1 MDSNEI
7 AIRITNVNKTFMLYE
22 DQKFTLRSLFSSFFR
37 QGKLKKFQPLKD
49 INLEI
54 GKGEF
59 VGIMGKNGSG
69 KSTLLKIIAGIF
81 APDKGGKV
89 DYLGKL
95 VPFLEL
101 GVGFNHDL
109 SGRENIF
116 LNGTILGMSRK
127 FLESKFDEIV
137 DFAEIRDF
145 IDTPVKNYSS
155 GMIVRLAFSIAIQA
169 DADIYILDEILS
181 VGDAGFQR
189 KSLAMIN
196 EFKKQGKTILFVS
209 HNTGA
214 IAEFCNRAIL
224 INESHIIAD
233 GDPNEVTRTYNE
245 ILIDNINKSSK
256 TTSEKIE
263 LSKID
268 DNANKI
274 NYIESLRT
282 IDKNGND
289 LKVYKKAEKITLRI
303 STVINDLSEQ
313 LYLNIKLFDDL
324 RGACLGSFN
333 TYFDDV
339 KWNLNEGKNEI
350 DLIFNENRFIKGK
363 YYLII
368 DLFAKGSSVNIFDT
382 YNSKIHGKYLEIFGD
397 SPRNGL
403 LILDHQWKD
412 QSGSYEFNLKNFI
425 ESEY

>member
-1 MDSNEI
+1 MNNEI
-7 AIRITNVNKTFMLYE
+7 AIRIQNVNKTFMIHE
-22 DQKFTLRSLFSSFFR
+22 DQKTSLRSLFSSFFR
-37 QGKLKKFQPLKD
+37 QGKLRKFVPLKN

-54 GKGEF
+54 YKGEF
-59 VGIMGKNGSG
+59 LGIMGKNGSG
-69 KSTLLKIIAGIF
+69 KSTLLKIIAGIYS
-81 APDKGGKV
+81 PDKGGKV
-89 DYLGKL
+89 DYLGRL

-224 INESHIIAD
+224 INDSEIIAD
-233 GDPNEVTRTYNE
+233 GDPLKVSELYGE
-245 ILIDNINKSSK
+245 IIIANINKANELDQHKVQQDKSTNYRDNRFNHIK
-256 TTSEKIE
+256 TISLTDSE
-263 LSKID
+263 
-268 DNANKI
+268 DN
-274 NYIESLRT
+274 RVT
-282 IDKNGND
+282 IYKRSEDIYLNIFTFITQPND
-289 LKVYKKAEKITLRI
+289 
-303 STVINDLSEQ
+303 VIH
-313 LYLNIKLFDDL
+313 LNIKLYEH
-324 RGACLGSFN
+324 GKSVCIGSFN
-333 TYFDDV
+333 TYFDNV
-339 KWNLNEGKNEI
+339 KLSLAKADNVTRLRI
-350 DLIFNENRFIKGK
+350 ANRFIRGK
-363 YYLII
+363 YFFKIE
-368 DLFAKGSSVNIFDT
+368 LFSEDSSKGVYDIYDSRTDDNF
-382 YNSKIHGKYLEIFGD
+382 LEIFGND
-397 SPRNGL
+397 QISGL
-403 LILDHQWKD
+403 VKLDREWQ
-412 QSGSYEFNLKNFI
+412 L
-425 ESEY
+425 

>member
-1 MDSNEI
+1 MDKEI
-7 AIRITNVNKTFMLYE
+7 AIRVQNVNKTFMIHE
-22 DQKFTLRSLFSSFFR
+22 DQKSSLRSLFASFFY
-37 QGKLKKFQPLKD
+37 QGKLRKFQPLRN

-54 GKGEF
+54 HKGEF

-81 APDKGGKV
+81 SPDKGGRV

-137 DFAEIRDF
+137 DFAEIREF

-224 INESHIIAD
+224 INDSEIIAD
-233 GDPNEVTRTYNE
+233 GDPLKVSEIYSELIIAAVNKANENSINNKEKPE
-245 ILIDNINKSSK
+245 IGTLLSNNNK
-256 TTSEKIE
+256 E
-263 LSKID
+263 
-268 DNANKI
+268 
-274 NYIESLRT
+274 NYIQKVTLT
-282 IDKNGND
+282 DGNSR
-289 LKVYKKAEKITLRI
+289 KVTLYKRSDDIFMNIHTVMKDNNQKAH
-303 STVINDLSEQ
+303 
-313 LYLNIKLFDDL
+313 LNIRVHEHGKSV
-324 RGACLGSFN
+324 CIGSFN
-333 TYFDDV
+333 TYFDEV
-339 KWNLNEGKNEI
+339 KL
-350 DLIFNENRFIKGK
+350 DLKQGANITQLRIANRFIRGK
-363 YYLII
+363 YFFKIE
-368 DLFAKGSSVNIFDT
+368 LFSEDPSIGAYDT
-382 YNSKIHGKYLEIFGD
+382 YDSRTEEVFLEVFGND
-397 SPRNGL
+397 QISGL
-403 LILDHQWKD
+403 VKFDREWKLD
-412 QSGSYEFNLKNFI
+412 N
-425 ESEY
+425 